1 MEEKCQGK
9 SIPWSAME
17 KYLALHQE
25 NMVPFVDMVMSKKKL
40 MKIEMIESSL
50 PIHFLEMHEL
60 ITKILKQSKVLEE
73 EQRNSKEDV

>member
-9 SIPWSAME
+9 SIRWSDME
-17 KYLALHQE
+17 KYLELHQE

-60 ITKILKQSKVLEE
+60 ITNILKQSKVLEE